1 MKRSG
6 AGFGAAWRAVLL
18 VVLFSQ
24 ICVGQAAE
32 PADAIW
38 RNGIIITVNDEAP
51 QAEAIAVSKGRIQA
65 VGHESDVMTYRG
77 ERTRVHDLQGRTLLP
92 GFVDAHGHVSYVG
105 FQALSANLLPPPD
118 GQVNSIAQLQQT
130 LRDFAPQSRLLKDFG
145 VIYGFGYD
153 DSQLAERRHPTRD
166 ELDAVSTDTPILVIH
181 QSSHLGALNSVALER
196 AGIAESTPDPPG
208 GRIGRRANS
217 SEPNGVLEENAFF
230 MALSKLYPDMD
241 TGQAIDM
248 LKQGEAFYTRYGY
261 TTLQDGRTA
270 PDQVRLAMAA
280 AEAGQ
285 LKADIVSYPDI
296 LVEGTEALL
305 QPPYFQPVGTPPEY
319 HNRFRIGGIKL
330 TLDGSPQGRTAWL
343 SQPYFRPPP
352 GESDNYAGYGVVDDK
367 AVAEI
372 YTRALRNRW
381 QTLTHANGDKAIDQ
395 LIAAWREAESAVPG
409 VDVRPVLVH
418 GQTLRRDQVPA
429 LKELGIFPS
438 LFPMHTFYW
447 GDWHREVVLGPSRAE
462 HISPT
467 GWVLG
472 AGLRFTTHHDA
483 PVVLPDAM
491 RVLDATVNRVTRSGR
506 VLGHYQRVSPRQ
518 AIKAMTLWA
527 AYQHF
532 EEDSKGSLE
541 VGKLADFAV
550 LSDNPLT
557 VEQYSIHEIT
567 VLETIKE
574 GKSIYRHESLD

>member
-6 AGFGAAWRAVLL
+6 VGLWAAWFAALL
-18 VVLFSQ
+18 VILAGLTSASR
-24 ICVGQAAE
+24 AAE
-32 PADAIW
+32 SADAIW
-38 RNGIIITVNDEAP
+38 HNGIIITINDAAP
-51 QAEAIAVSKGRIQA
+51 QAEAIAVTQGRIQA
-65 VGHESDVMTYRG
+65 VGREAEVMALRD
-77 ERTRVHDLQGRTLLP
+77 EQTRVHDLQGRTLLP

-118 GQVNSIAQLQQT
+118 GQVSSIAQLQQT
-130 LRDFAPQSRLLKDFG
+130 LRDFAPQSRLLEDFG

-166 ELDAVSTDTPILVIH
+166 ELDAVSADTPIFVIH
-181 QSSHLGALNSVALER
+181 QSSHLGVLNSAALER
-196 AGIAESTPDPPG
+196 DGIDENTADPPG
-208 GRIGRRANS
+208 GRIGRGADSRV
-217 SEPNGVLEENAFF
+217 PNGVLEENAFF
-230 MALSKLYPDMD
+230 MALGKLYPDMD
-241 TGQAIDM
+241 TEQAIDM
-248 LKQGEAFYTRYGY
+248 LKQGEALYTRYGY
-261 TTLQDGRTA
+261 TTLQDGRSA
-270 PDQVRLAMAA
+270 PDQVRLTMAA

-305 QPPYFQPVGTPPEY
+305 RPLYFQPAGTPPEY

-352 GESDNYAGYGVVDDK
+352 GEPGSYAGYGVVDDK

-395 LIAAWREAESAVPG
+395 MIAAWREAEAAVPG

-429 LKELGIFPS
+429 LKEMGIFPS

-472 AGLRFTTHHDA
+472 AGLRFTSHHDA

-491 RVLDATVNRVTRSGR
+491 RVLDATVNRVTRAGR

-518 AIKAMTLWA
+518 ALKAMTLWA

-541 VGKLADFAV
+541 VGKLADFVV

-557 VEQYSIHEIT
+557 VEQYSIHKIT

-574 GKSIYRHESLD
+574 GQSIYRH